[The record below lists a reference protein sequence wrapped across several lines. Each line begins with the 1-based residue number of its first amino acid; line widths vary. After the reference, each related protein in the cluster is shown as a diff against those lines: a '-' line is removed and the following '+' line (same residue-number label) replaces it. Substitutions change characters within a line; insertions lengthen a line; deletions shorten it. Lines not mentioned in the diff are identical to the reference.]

1 MLWVVVSLVTTAR
14 GELAVQRVQD
24 DATWVVGSA
33 PERTWT
39 TDVYQ
44 VTTRDYYVTASNP
57 PAGGDHTTT
66 AGTAEFGLN
75 HDGVARLLLDTH
87 PSTGIVSI
95 CTGSLLWSG
104 QHILTAAHCLT
115 DGAGEIDILDGLD
128 GNSATFELNS
138 GNVVVPFTTSG
149 VTTHPSFN
157 GDTHD
162 GFDLA
167 IISLTAPVQVSVPRY
182 DIFRGPGTELGL
194 PGVKVGYGRSGH
206 GNTGEGPPD
215 PPGIGAGTKRAGLNE
230 WESLG
235 VGGSPFSVPGFSN
248 DQLSLMYDFDN
259 GLTTNDAF
267 GFFAGT
273 SGPLGSTGNVAYDD
287 PVGFGLEEVMA
298 GGGDSGGPTFV
309 DDGGGLVIAGVTSF
323 GLSLAFS
330 NGDSSD
336 VISGPGS
343 SFGEFAIDVRVAS
356 PEIANFI
363 DGLVPEPSSGLLVTL
378 AMCVVVAN
386 IRCRR

>member
-1 MLWVVVSLVTTAR
+1 MLWVVVSLVATAR
-14 GELAVQRVQD
+14 GELAVQMAQD
-24 DATWVVGSA
+24 DAMRVIGSA
-33 PERTWT
+33 PERSWT

-44 VTTRDYYVTASNP
+44 VTTQNYYVTASNAP
-57 PAGGDHTTT
+57 TGGDHTTT
-66 AGTAEFGLN
+66 AGITEFGLN

-87 PSTGIVSI
+87 PSTGVVSI

-115 DGAGEIDILDGLD
+115 DEAGEIDILDGLD
-128 GNSATFELNS
+128 GNSATFELNG

-149 VTTHPSFN
+149 VTTHPSFT
-157 GDTHD
+157 GDTHA

-167 IISLTAPVQVSVPRY
+167 VISLAAPVEVSVPRY
-182 DIFRGPGTELGL
+182 DIFRGPGTELGV

-215 PPGIGAGTKRAGLNE
+215 PPGIRAGTKRAGLNE
-230 WESLG
+230 WESPG
-235 VGGSPFSVPGFSN
+235 PGGSLFSVPGFSN
-248 DQLSLMYDFDN
+248 DQVMLMYDFDN
-259 GLTTNDAF
+259 GLATNDAF

-273 SGPLGSTGNVAYDD
+273 SGPLGSAGNPAFDD
-287 PVGFGLEEVMA
+287 PAGFGLDEVKA

-309 DDGGGLVIAGVTSF
+309 EDGGDLVIAGVTSY

-336 VISGPGS
+336 LISGPGS
-343 SFGEFAIDVRVAS
+343 SFGEFAVDVRVAS

-363 DGLVPEPSSGLLVTL
+363 DGLVPEPSSGLLATL

-386 IRCRR
+386 MRCRW